1 MSPIIS
7 LFTVEI
13 LGPIRRAPTGS
24 DRLPS
29 GARQH
34 VHFPILCVETDEA
47 AETDHSSATLSFAV
61 ARNPP
66 MREWDGGWRGGG
78 GGGGGGGGA
87 VRWAAAGQESA

>member
-1 MSPIIS
+1 M
-7 LFTVEI
+7 
-13 LGPIRRAPTGS
+13 
-24 DRLPS
+24 
-29 GARQH
+29 
-34 VHFPILCVETDEA
+34 ETDEA

-78 GGGGGGGGA
+78 GGGGGGGA